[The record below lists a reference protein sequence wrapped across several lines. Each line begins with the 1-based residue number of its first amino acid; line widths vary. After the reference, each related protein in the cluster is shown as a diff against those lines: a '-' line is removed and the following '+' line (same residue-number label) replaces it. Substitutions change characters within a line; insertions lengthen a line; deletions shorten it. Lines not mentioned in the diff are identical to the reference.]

1 MASEKM
7 TTEHVTDKNDKSGKK
22 PFLDVKDITV
32 EFVRGEPSIKNISF
46 SLCEGDAFGILGKSG
61 SGKSVLM
68 NAIRGT
74 KEYEPIRGEIIF
86 HISYCPNCFHV
97 EYGSKVGEEC
107 SNCGTILE
115 YKDVNYWEE
124 RKKFTPLSYGLY
136 NRISIMFQRTFGIF
150 GELPVM
156 TNIKRIL
163 TKINYPQKMIAARAM
178 YLLQQVKLTHRAT
191 HLARDLSGGEKQRS
205 VFAMCLARDPILFIA
220 DEPTGTLDPVTA
232 VAVHDVM
239 KETVRE
245 EGLTLLVTSHWPTAV
260 VELSNEAILLEE
272 GEMISKGDPQKV
284 ANEFLEKMGDVV
296 IDRRQ
301 FENPLIKVE
310 RAFKT
315 YYTHDRGVVR
325 AVNDITFDIKEGEI
339 FGLVG
344 VSGAGKTSL
353 VQMLIGEKKITTGKI
368 LVKIGDDWIDMSVPG
383 VEERGRALK
392 YMEILHQEY
401 CLYPHLTV
409 LDNLIGAI
417 EQPMSEEMK
426 TKKAYDALRGVN
438 FTNKEIDNLIYKFP
452 DNISEGERHRVA
464 IARVLIKEP
473 KIIILDEPTGTADPL
488 TRMEIV
494 RSIKNAR
501 DNLNQSYMIIS
512 HDIDFIKSVC
522 DRAALMATGK
532 LIALGDPDVV
542 IDKFKEIESK
552 AQFHA

>member
-1 MASEKM
+1 VKVEMANE
-7 TTEHVTDKNDKSGKK
+7 KK
-22 PFLDVKDITV
+22 PFLDVNDVTV
-32 EFVRGEPSIKNISF
+32 EFVRGEPSIKNITF
-46 SLCEGDAFGILGKSG
+46 SIAEGHSFGILGKSG

-74 KEYEPIRGEIIF
+74 KEYQPIRGEIIF
-86 HISYCPNCFHV
+86 HISCCPSCFWI
-97 EYGSKVGEEC
+97 EYASKAGSVCPK
-107 SNCGTILE
+107 CGGTLE

-124 RKKFTPLSYGLY
+124 RKNFTPLSYGLY

-156 TNIKRIL
+156 TNIERIL
-163 TKINYPQKMIAARAM
+163 TKINYPQKMITARGVR
-178 YLLQQVKLTHRAT
+178 LLQQVRLSHRAT

-205 VFAMCLARDPILFIA
+205 VFAMCLARDPLLFIA

-239 KETVRE
+239 KEIVRE

-260 VELSNEAILLEE
+260 VELSEEAILLEN
-272 GEMISKGDPQKV
+272 GIMVSKGDPQTV
-284 ANEFLEKMGDVV
+284 ANEFLQKMGEVA
-296 IDRRQ
+296 IERRALQ
-301 FENPLIKVE
+301 NPLIHVQNC
-310 RAFKT
+310 FKT

-325 AVNDITFDIKEGEI
+325 AVNDISFDVMDGEI

-344 VSGAGKTSL
+344 VSGSGKTSL

-368 LVKIGDDWIDMSVPG
+368 EVKVGDDWIDMSVPG

-417 EQPMSEEMK
+417 ETIMSEEMK

-494 RSIKNAR
+494 RSIKSAR
-501 DNLNQSYMIIS
+501 ETLNQSYLIIS
-512 HDIDFIKSVC
+512 HDIDFIKAVC
-522 DRAALMATGK
+522 DRTALMASGK
-532 LIALGDPDVV
+532 LMAIGDPDTV
-542 IDKFKEIESK
+542 INKFKEIESK